1 MSQESQRQGKKFAAD
16 FERIDEV
23 KGNDKILIFDSKTGV
38 VMYATPSQINAKFD
52 QLVADIAAAIAAKQA
67 AEAAQGAAES
77 AATGAMG
84 YAGAA
89 SDSADE
95 AEGFKEAA
103 GGIYSDTVDVK
114 NDTQNIYNN
123 TAALLST
130 VNNLLD
136 RFKRDFGYC
145 ATATTKTLTQGV
157 AGKYVKC
164 STRAAVSNA
173 SFDISA
179 PISIDACS
187 KILIKTGFNPSDG
200 SHASLDIS
208 VISIYEEIERQRQ
221 VQKKNA
227 SNQPLYYE
235 VDVDGNPTEVETITV
250 TPFPVYITEE
260 YTETRYLPNNEDRFV
275 AIPDSGYYVANIP
288 QSCKIVVSYKP
299 GVTDT
304 SIIVV
309 KHGDAANL
317 TSQLLGIYEK
327 QTLVEALTKLAAILE
342 AEEARGGKAG
352 HVQAATVDAQ
362 EFLVNKYPDTLLG
375 HGAPS
380 ASTRPDN
387 LPADLPWDG
396 VPSHKGQKYIDQ
408 DAASSGFYYAI
419 GFSSVGDWKH

>member
-1 MSQESQRQGKKFAAD
+1 MSEPILRQGKKFAAD
-16 FERIDEV
+16 FERISEV
-23 KGNDKILIFDSKTGV
+23 KGSDKILIFDSSSGI

-52 QLVADIAAAIAAKQA
+52 QLVADIAAAIAAQQA
-67 AEAAQGAAES
+67 AEAAQRAA
-77 AATGAMG
+77 
-84 YAGAA
+84 AA
-89 SDSADE
+89 SAFDAMNDAQDAADSAGD
-95 AEGFKEAA
+95 AEGFNAAAA
-103 GGIYSDTVDVK
+103 GIYEDTVVIK
-114 NDTQNIYNN
+114 NDTQGIYDQ
-123 TAALLST
+123 TSSLLST
-130 VNNLLD
+130 VNALLD

-145 ATATTKTLTQGV
+145 ATATTETITSGV
-157 AGKYVKC
+157 SGKYVKC
-164 STRAAVSNA
+164 GTRAATDNA
-173 SFDISA
+173 EFAISA
-179 PISIDACS
+179 PISVDACS
-187 KILIKTGFNPSDG
+187 KLLIKTGFNPSDG

-235 VDVDGNPTEVETITV
+235 VDADGNPTEVEITTV
-250 TPFPVYITEE
+250 TPFPVYVTEE

-304 SIIVV
+304 SIVVV

-327 QTLVEALTKLAAILE
+327 QALVEALTKLAAILE
-342 AEEARGGKAG
+342 AGEARGGKAG

-408 DAASSGFYYAI
+408 EAASSGFYYAI